1 VVQPGQS
8 LLDAAI
14 AGGEAMPF
22 SCAMGGCGACKMLCV
37 DGEVA
42 MEEPNC
48 LSDAERAEG
57 YVLTCVGHPV
67 GPVTLRPGAS
77 SAERERGS
85 R

>member
-1 VVQPGQS
+1 
-8 LLDAAI
+8 
-14 AGGEAMPF
+14 
-22 SCAMGGCGACKMLCV
+22 MGGCGACKMLCV

-48 LSDAERAEG
+48 LSDKERAEG

-67 GPVTLRPGAS
+67 GPVTLRAGGS